1 MLNWN
6 EMEENKIIE
15 IAKGGNDEA
24 KMLIINRYK
33 PLVYRFLSQYYSRFS
48 SCSSSLREDLI
59 DDGVL
64 TILECINT
72 YDSSKASF
80 STHCYYQLRATIQN
94 NLRYTYKGIQHG
106 LTSMDKEMNDGN
118 SDDKAM
124 SLYDVVADNNV
135 DIEKTYIENEERYHV
150 WEVAKRVATEKEY
163 KTLQA
168 MATDGLTRKEIAEVV
183 GVSESALCGL
193 RNRVFTK
200 IRKNL

>member
-59 DDGVL
+59 DEGVI

-94 NLRYTYKGIQHG
+94 GLRPIVKSLQHG
-106 LTSMDKEMNDGN
+106 TKSLDQEMNDGN

-135 DIEKTYIENEERYHV
+135 DIEQDYIENEERNHV
-150 WEVAKRVATEKEY
+150 WEVAKRVCTSKEY
-163 KTLQA
+163 ATLKA
-168 MATDGLTRKEIAEVV
+168 MATDGLTRKEMAEIV
-183 GVSESALCGL
+183 GVTESALCGL
-193 RNRVFTK
+193 RNRSFSK

>member
-6 EMEENKIIE
+6 EMNENELIE
-15 IAKGGNDEA
+15 MAKNGNGEA

-72 YDSSKASF
+72 YDSNKASF

-94 NLRYTYKGIQHG
+94 GLRPTVKSLQHG
-106 LTSMDKEMNDGN
+106 TKSLDQEMNDGN
-118 SDDKAM
+118 SDDKAI

-135 DIEKTYIENEERYHV
+135 DIEQAYIENEERNHV
-150 WEVAKRVATEKEY
+150 WEVAKRVATEKEW
-163 KTLQA
+163 KAFKL
-168 MATDGLTRKEIAEVV
+168 MATDGLTRKEMATQL
-183 GVSESALCGL
+183 GCTESALCRQRDRL
-193 RNRVFTK
+193 IKK
-200 IRKNL
+200 IQRYL

>member
-6 EMEENKIIE
+6 EMNENE
-15 IAKGGNDEA
+15 ILSLAKNGDDEA

-72 YDSSKASF
+72 YDSEKASF
-80 STHCYYQLRATIQN
+80 STHCYYQLRAAIQN
-94 NLRYTYKGIQHG
+94 GLRPTVKSLQHG
-106 LTSMDKEMNDGN
+106 STSLDKEMNDGN
-118 SDDKAM
+118 SDDKQM
-124 SLYDVVADNNV
+124 SLYDVVPDNSVNIEN
-135 DIEKTYIENEERYHV
+135 DYIEKETKNHV
-150 WEVAKRVATEKEY
+150 WEVAKRVCTSKEY
-163 KTLQA
+163 ATLKA
-168 MATDGLTRKEIAEVV
+168 MATDGLTRKEMAELV
-183 GVSESALCGL
+183 GVTESALCGL
-193 RNRVFTK
+193 RNRSFSK

>member
-33 PLVYRFLSQYYSRFS
+33 PLIYRFLSQYYSRFASTS
-48 SCSSSLREDLI
+48 SELKDDLI
-59 DDGVL
+59 SDGIY

-72 YDSSKASF
+72 YDETKASF

-106 LTSMDKEMNDGN
+106 LTSMDKAMNEG
-118 SDDKAM
+118 SEDKEQSM
-124 SLYDVVADNNV
+124 HDVIPDNNV
-135 DIEKTYIENEERYHV
+135 DIEKDYIENEERNHV
-150 WEVAKRVATEKEY
+150 FEVIDKVCTKREKEV
-163 KTLQA
+163 LNA
-168 MATDGLTRKEIAEVV
+168 MCIDGMTREDIAKMLNCT
-183 GVSESALCGL
+183 ESSLCGA
-193 RNRVFTK
+193 RNRAFAK

>member
-6 EMEENKIIE
+6 EMEENELIE
-15 IAKGGNDEA
+15 MAKNGDDEA

-59 DDGVL
+59 DEGVI

-94 NLRYTYKGIQHG
+94 GLRPTVKSLQHG
-106 LTSMDKEMNDGN
+106 TRSLDQEMNEG
-118 SDDKAM
+118 SEDKAQ
-124 SLYDVVADNNV
+124 SLYDVVANNV
-135 DIEKTYIENEERYHV
+135 DIEKDYIENEERDHV
-150 WEVAKRVATEKEY
+150 WEVAKRVATEKEW
-163 KTLQA
+163 KAFKL
-168 MATDGLTRKEIAEVV
+168 MATDGLTRKEMATQL
-183 GVSESALCGL
+183 GCTESALCRQRDRL
-193 RNRVFTK
+193 IKK
-200 IRKNL
+200 IQRYL

>member
-6 EMEENKIIE
+6 EINENELIE
-15 IAKGGNDEA
+15 SAKNGDDEA

-59 DDGVL
+59 DEGVI

-94 NLRYTYKGIQHG
+94 GLRPTVKSLQHG
-106 LTSMDKEMNDGN
+106 TRSLDQEMNED
-118 SDDKAM
+118 SEDKSQ
-124 SLYDVVADNNV
+124 SLYDVVANNV
-135 DIEKTYIENEERYHV
+135 DIEKDYIENETRNRV
-150 WEVAKRVATEKEY
+150 WEIAKKVATEKEY
-163 KTLQA
+163 KTLQLLLR
-168 MATDGLTRKEIAEVV
+168 DDLSRKEMAEQLNTT
-183 GVSESALCGL
+183 ESAICRQRDRLIK
-193 RNRVFTK
+193 K
-200 IRKNL
+200 IQRYL

>member
-6 EMEENKIIE
+6 KMNENELIEM
-15 IAKGGNDEA
+15 AKNGDDEA
-24 KMLIINRYK
+24 KILIINRYK

-48 SCSSSLREDLI
+48 TCSSSLREDLI

-72 YDSSKASF
+72 YDSNKASF
-80 STHCYYQLRATIQN
+80 STHCYYQLRASIQN
-94 NLRYTYKGIQHG
+94 GLRPTVKSLQHG
-106 LTSMDKEMNDGN
+106 TKSLDQEMNDGN
-118 SDDKAM
+118 SDDKAI

-135 DIEKTYIENEERYHV
+135 DIEQSYIENEERSHV
-150 WEVAKRVATEKEY
+150 WEVAKRVATDKEY

-168 MATDGLTRKEIAEVV
+168 MATDGLTRKEIAEIV

-193 RNRVFTK
+193 RNRVFNK

>member
-6 EMEENKIIE
+6 EMNENELIE
-15 IAKGGNDEA
+15 SAKNGDDEA

-48 SCSSSLREDLI
+48 TCSSSLREDLI

-72 YDSSKASF
+72 YDSNKASF

-94 NLRYTYKGIQHG
+94 GLRPTVKSLQHG
-106 LTSMDKEMNDGN
+106 TKSLDKEMNDGN
-118 SDDKAM
+118 SDDKAI

-135 DIEKTYIENEERYHV
+135 DIEQAYIENEERDHV
-150 WEVAKRVATEKEY
+150 WEVAKRVCTSKEY
-163 KTLQA
+163 ATLKA
-168 MATDGLTRKEIAEVV
+168 MATDGLTRKEMAELV
-183 GVSESALCGL
+183 GVTESALCGL
-193 RNRVFTK
+193 RNRSFSK

>member
-6 EMEENKIIE
+6 EMNENELIE
-15 IAKGGNDEA
+15 SAKNGDDEA

-59 DDGVL
+59 DEGVI

-72 YDSSKASF
+72 YDSNKASF

-94 NLRYTYKGIQHG
+94 GLRPTVKSLQHG
-106 LTSMDKEMNDGN
+106 TKSLDQEMNDGN
-118 SDDKAM
+118 SDDKAI

-135 DIEKTYIENEERYHV
+135 DIEQAYIENEERDHV

-168 MATDGLTRKEIAEVV
+168 MATDGLTRKEIAEIV
-183 GVSESALCGL
+183 GVSESALCGV
-193 RNRVFTK
+193 RNRVFNK

>member
-6 EMEENKIIE
+6 EMNENELIE
-15 IAKGGNDEA
+15 MAKNGDDEA

-72 YDSSKASF
+72 YDNKKASF

-94 NLRYTYKGIQHG
+94 GLRDTVKGLQHG
-106 LTSMDKEMNDGN
+106 LTSMDKEMNEG
-118 SDDKAM
+118 SEDKAQ
-124 SLYDVVADNNV
+124 SLYDVVANNV
-135 DIEKTYIENEERYHV
+135 DIEKDYIENEERDHV
-150 WEVAKRVATEKEY
+150 WEVAKRVCTSKEY
-163 KTLQA
+163 ATLKA
-168 MATDGLTRKEIAEVV
+168 MATDGLTRKEMAELV
-183 GVSESALCGL
+183 GVTESALCGL
-193 RNRVFTK
+193 RNRSFNK

>member
-15 IAKGGNDEA
+15 MAKGGNDEA

-33 PLVYRFLSQYYSRFS
+33 PLVYRFLSQYYSRFA

-59 DDGVL
+59 DEGVI

-94 NLRYTYKGIQHG
+94 GLRDTYKGIQHG
-106 LTSMDKEMNDGN
+106 LTSMDKEMNEG
-118 SDDKAM
+118 SEDKAQ
-124 SLYDVVADNNV
+124 SLYDVVANNV
-135 DIEKTYIENEERYHV
+135 DIEKDYIENEERNHV
-150 WEVAKRVATEKEY
+150 WEVIDKVCTKREKEV
-163 KTLQA
+163 LNA
-168 MATDGLTRKEIAEVV
+168 MCIDGMTRAEIAKMLNCT
-183 GVSESALCGL
+183 ESSLCGC
-193 RNRVFTK
+193 RNRAFNK

>member
-33 PLVYRFLSQYYSRFS
+33 PLVYRFLSQYYSRFA

-59 DDGVL
+59 DEGVI

-94 NLRYTYKGIQHG
+94 GLRPTVKSLQHG
-106 LTSMDKEMNDGN
+106 TKSLDKEMNDGN

-124 SLYDVVADNNV
+124 NLYDVVPDNSV
-135 DIEKTYIENEERYHV
+135 DIENDYIKNEERDHV
-150 WEVAKRVATEKEY
+150 WEVAKRVCTSKEY
-163 KTLQA
+163 ATLKA
-168 MATDGLTRKEIAEVV
+168 MATDGLTRKEMAELV
-183 GVSESALCGL
+183 GVTESALCGL
-193 RNRVFTK
+193 RNRSFSK

>member
-6 EMEENKIIE
+6 EMNENE
-15 IAKGGNDEA
+15 ILSLAKNGDDEA

-72 YDSSKASF
+72 YDSNKASF

-94 NLRYTYKGIQHG
+94 GLRDTVKGLQHG
-106 LTSMDKEMNDGN
+106 LTSMDKEMNEG
-118 SDDKAM
+118 SEDKAQ
-124 SLYDVVADNNV
+124 SLYDVVANNV
-135 DIEKTYIENEERYHV
+135 DIEKDYIENEERDHV

-163 KTLQA
+163 KTLKLLLR
-168 MATDGLTRKEIAEVV
+168 DDLSRKEMAEQLNTT
-183 GVSESALCGL
+183 ESAICRQRDRLIK
-193 RNRVFTK
+193 K
-200 IRKNL
+200 IQRYL

>member
-59 DDGVL
+59 DEGVI

-94 NLRYTYKGIQHG
+94 GLRPTVKSLQHG
-106 LTSMDKEMNDGN
+106 TKSLDQEMNDGN

-135 DIEKTYIENEERYHV
+135 DIEQDYIENEERNHV
-150 WEVAKRVATEKEY
+150 WEVAKRVCTSKEY
-163 KTLQA
+163 ATLKA
-168 MATDGLTRKEIAEVV
+168 MATDGLTRKEMAEIV
-183 GVSESALCGL
+183 GVTESALCGL
-193 RNRVFTK
+193 RNRSFSK

>member
-6 EMEENKIIE
+6 QREENKIIE

-59 DDGVL
+59 DEGVI

-94 NLRYTYKGIQHG
+94 GLRPTVKSLQHG
-106 LTSMDKEMNDGN
+106 TKSLDKEMNDGN

-124 SLYDVVADNNV
+124 NLYDVVPDNSV
-135 DIEKTYIENEERYHV
+135 DIENDYIKNEERDHV
-150 WEVAKRVATEKEY
+150 WEVAKRVCTSKEY
-163 KTLQA
+163 ATLKA
-168 MATDGLTRKEIAEVV
+168 MATDGLTRKEMAELV
-183 GVSESALCGL
+183 GVTESALCGL
-193 RNRVFTK
+193 RNRSFSK

>member
-6 EMEENKIIE
+6 EMDENKIIE

-59 DDGVL
+59 DEGVI

-94 NLRYTYKGIQHG
+94 GLRPTVKSLQHG
-106 LTSMDKEMNDGN
+106 TKSLDQEMNDGN
-118 SDDKAM
+118 SDDKAI

-135 DIEKTYIENEERYHV
+135 DIEQDYIENEERNHV
-150 WEVAKRVATEKEY
+150 WEVAKRVCTSKEY
-163 KTLQA
+163 ATLKA
-168 MATDGLTRKEIAEVV
+168 MATDGLTRKEMAEIV
-183 GVSESALCGL
+183 GVTESALCGL
-193 RNRVFTK
+193 RNRSFSK

>member
-33 PLVYRFLSQYYSRFS
+33 PLVYRFLSQYYSRFA
-48 SCSSSLREDLI
+48 SCSAYLREDLI
-59 DDGVL
+59 DEGVS
-64 TILECINT
+64 TILECINS

-94 NLRYTYKGIQHG
+94 GLRPTVKSLQHG
-106 LTSMDKEMNDGN
+106 TKSLDQEMNDGN
-118 SDDKAM
+118 SDDKAI

-135 DIEKTYIENEERYHV
+135 DIEQDYIENEERNHV
-150 WEVAKRVATEKEY
+150 WEVAKKVCTSKEY
-163 KTLQA
+163 ATLKA
-168 MATDGLTRKEIAEVV
+168 MATDGLTRKEMAEIV
-183 GVSESALCGL
+183 GVTESALCGL
-193 RNRVFTK
+193 RNRSFNK

>member
-59 DDGVL
+59 DEGVI

-72 YDSSKASF
+72 YDNKKASF
-80 STHCYYQLRATIQN
+80 STHVYYQLRATIQN
-94 NLRYTYKGIQHG
+94 GLRPTVKSLQHG
-106 LTSMDKEMNDGN
+106 TKSLDQEMNDGN
-118 SDDKAM
+118 SDDKAI

-135 DIEKTYIENEERYHV
+135 DIEQAYIENEERNHV
-150 WEVAKRVATEKEY
+150 WEVAKRVCTDKEY
-163 KTLQA
+163 RTLKA
-168 MATDGLTRKEIAEVV
+168 MATDGLTRKEMAELV
-183 GVSESALCGL
+183 GVTESALCGL
-193 RNRVFTK
+193 RNRSFSK

>member
-6 EMEENKIIE
+6 EMNENEIIE
-15 IAKGGNDEA
+15 SAKNGDDEA

-33 PLVYRFLSQYYSRFS
+33 PLVYRFLSQYYSRFA

-59 DDGVL
+59 DEGVI
-64 TILECINT
+64 TILECINS

-94 NLRYTYKGIQHG
+94 GLRPTVKSLQHG
-106 LTSMDKEMNDGN
+106 TKSLDQEMNDGN
-118 SDDKAM
+118 SDDKAI

-135 DIEKTYIENEERYHV
+135 DIEKDYIENEERDHV
-150 WEVAKRVATEKEY
+150 WEVAKRVCTSKEY
-163 KTLQA
+163 ATLKA
-168 MATDGLTRKEIAEVV
+168 MATDGLTRKEMAELV
-183 GVSESALCGL
+183 GVTESALCGL
-193 RNRVFTK
+193 RNRSFSK

>member
-15 IAKGGNDEA
+15 IAKGGDDEA

-48 SCSSSLREDLI
+48 TCSSSLREDLI

-72 YDSSKASF
+72 YDSDKASF

-94 NLRYTYKGIQHG
+94 GLRPTVKSLQHG
-106 LTSMDKEMNDGN
+106 TKSLDQEMNDGN
-118 SDDKAM
+118 SDDKAI

-135 DIEKTYIENEERYHV
+135 DIEQDYIENEERDHV
-150 WEVAKRVATEKEY
+150 WEVAKRVATEKEW
-163 KTLQA
+163 KAFKL
-168 MATDGLTRKEIAEVV
+168 MATDGLTRKEMATQL
-183 GVSESALCGL
+183 GCTESALCRQRDRL
-193 RNRVFTK
+193 IKK
-200 IRKNL
+200 IQRYL

>member
-59 DDGVL
+59 DEGVI

-94 NLRYTYKGIQHG
+94 GLRDTVKGLQHG
-106 LTSMDKEMNDGN
+106 LTSMDKEMNEG
-118 SDDKAM
+118 SEDKAQ
-124 SLYDVVADNNV
+124 SLYDVVANNG
-135 DIEKTYIENEERYHV
+135 DIEKDYIENEESDHV
-150 WEVAKRVATEKEY
+150 WEVAKRVCTSKEY
-163 KTLQA
+163 ATLKV
-168 MATDGLTRKEIAEVV
+168 MATDGLTRKEMAEIV
-183 GVSESALCGL
+183 GGTESALCGP
-193 RNRVFTK
+193 RNRSFSK

>member
-1 MLNWN
+1 M
-6 EMEENKIIE
+6 
-15 IAKGGNDEA
+15 AKNGDDEA

-33 PLVYRFLSQYYSRFS
+33 PLVYRFLSQYYSRFA

-94 NLRYTYKGIQHG
+94 GLRPTVKSLQHG
-106 LTSMDKEMNDGN
+106 TRSLDQEMNED
-118 SDDKAM
+118 SEDKAQ

-135 DIEKTYIENEERYHV
+135 DIEQAYIENEERDHV
-150 WEVAKRVATEKEY
+150 WEVAKKVATDKEY

-168 MATDGLTRKEIAEVV
+168 MATDGLTRKEMAEIV

-193 RNRVFTK
+193 RNRVFNK

>member
-6 EMEENKIIE
+6 EMNENELIE
-15 IAKGGNDEA
+15 MAKNGNEEA

-94 NLRYTYKGIQHG
+94 GLRPTVKSLQHG
-106 LTSMDKEMNDGN
+106 TRSLDQEMNEG
-118 SDDKAM
+118 SEDKAQ
-124 SLYDVVADNNV
+124 SLYDVVANNV
-135 DIEKTYIENEERYHV
+135 DIEKDYIENEERDHV
-150 WEVAKRVATEKEY
+150 WEVAKRVATEKEW
-163 KTLQA
+163 KAFKL
-168 MATDGLTRKEIAEVV
+168 MATDGLTRKEMATQL
-183 GVSESALCGL
+183 GCTESALCRQRDRL
-193 RNRVFTK
+193 IKK
-200 IRKNL
+200 IQRYL

>member
-6 EMEENKIIE
+6 ELSENEIIE
-15 IAKGGNDEA
+15 SAKNGDDEA

-48 SCSSSLREDLI
+48 TCSSSLREDLI

-72 YDSSKASF
+72 YDSDKASF

-94 NLRYTYKGIQHG
+94 GLRPTVKSLQHG
-106 LTSMDKEMNDGN
+106 TKSLDQEMNDGN

-124 SLYDVVADNNV
+124 NLYDVVPDNSI
-135 DIEKTYIENEERYHV
+135 DIEKDYIENETRNRV
-150 WEVAKRVATEKEY
+150 WEIAKKVATEKEY
-163 KTLQA
+163 KTLKLLLR
-168 MATDGLTRKEIAEVV
+168 DDLSRKEMAEQLNTT
-183 GVSESALCGL
+183 ESAICRQRDRLIK
-193 RNRVFTK
+193 K
-200 IRKNL
+200 IQRYL

>member
-24 KMLIINRYK
+24 KMLIVNRYK

-59 DDGVL
+59 DEGVI

-94 NLRYTYKGIQHG
+94 GLRPIVKSLQHG
-106 LTSMDKEMNDGN
+106 TKSLDQEMNDGN
-118 SDDKAM
+118 SDDKAI

-135 DIEKTYIENEERYHV
+135 DIEQDYIENEERNHV
-150 WEVAKRVATEKEY
+150 WEVAKRVCTSKEY
-163 KTLQA
+163 ATLKA
-168 MATDGLTRKEIAEVV
+168 MATDGLTRKEMAELV
-183 GVSESALCGL
+183 GVTESALCGL
-193 RNRVFTK
+193 RNRSFTK

>member
-6 EMEENKIIE
+6 EMNENELIE
-15 IAKGGNDEA
+15 MAKNGDDEA
-24 KMLIINRYK
+24 KILIINRYK

-59 DDGVL
+59 DEGVI

-94 NLRYTYKGIQHG
+94 GLRPTVKSLQHG
-106 LTSMDKEMNDGN
+106 TKSLDQEMNDGN
-118 SDDKAM
+118 SDDKAI

-135 DIEKTYIENEERYHV
+135 DIEQAYIENEERNHV
-150 WEVAKRVATEKEY
+150 WEVAKRVCTSKEY
-163 KTLQA
+163 ATLKA
-168 MATDGLTRKEIAEVV
+168 FTIDGLTRDEIAELV
-183 GVSESALCGL
+183 GCTPMALCGL
-193 RNRVFTK
+193 RNRAFTK

>member
-33 PLVYRFLSQYYSRFS
+33 PLIYRFLSQYYSRFASTS
-48 SCSSSLREDLI
+48 SELKDDLI
-59 DDGVL
+59 SDGIY

-72 YDSSKASF
+72 YDETKASF

-106 LTSMDKEMNDGN
+106 LTSMDKAMNEG
-118 SDDKAM
+118 SEDKEQSM
-124 SLYDVVADNNV
+124 HDVIPDNNV
-135 DIEKTYIENEERYHV
+135 DIEKDYIENEERDHI
-150 WEVAKRVATEKEY
+150 WEVAKRVATDKEW
-163 KTLQA
+163 KAFKL
-168 MATDGLTRKEIAEVV
+168 MATDGLTRKEMATQL
-183 GVSESALCGL
+183 GCTESALCRQRDRL
-193 RNRVFTK
+193 IKK
-200 IRKNL
+200 IQRYL

>member
-33 PLVYRFLSQYYSRFS
+33 PLIYRFLSQYYSRFASTS
-48 SCSSSLREDLI
+48 SELKDDLI
-59 DDGVL
+59 SDGIY

-72 YDSSKASF
+72 YDETKASF

-106 LTSMDKEMNDGN
+106 LTSMDKAMNEG
-118 SDDKAM
+118 SEDKEQSM
-124 SLYDVVADNNV
+124 HDVIPDNNV
-135 DIEKTYIENEERYHV
+135 DIEKDYIENEERNHV
-150 WEVAKRVATEKEY
+150 FEVIDKVCTKREKEV
-163 KTLQA
+163 LNA
-168 MATDGLTRKEIAEVV
+168 MCIDGMTRAEIAKMLNCT
-183 GVSESALCGL
+183 ESSLCGC
-193 RNRVFTK
+193 RNRAFNK

>member
-6 EMEENKIIE
+6 EMNENELIE
-15 IAKGGNDEA
+15 MAKNGDDEA

-33 PLVYRFLSQYYSRFS
+33 PLIYRFLSQYYSRFS
-48 SCSSSLREDLI
+48 TCSSSLREDLI
-59 DDGVL
+59 DEGVI

-72 YDSSKASF
+72 YDSNKASF

-94 NLRYTYKGIQHG
+94 GLRPTVKSLQHG
-106 LTSMDKEMNDGN
+106 TKSLDQEMNDGN
-118 SDDKAM
+118 SDDKAI

-135 DIEKTYIENEERYHV
+135 NIEQAYIENEERDHV

-168 MATDGLTRKEIAEVV
+168 MATDGLTRKEIAEIV

-193 RNRVFTK
+193 RNRVFNK